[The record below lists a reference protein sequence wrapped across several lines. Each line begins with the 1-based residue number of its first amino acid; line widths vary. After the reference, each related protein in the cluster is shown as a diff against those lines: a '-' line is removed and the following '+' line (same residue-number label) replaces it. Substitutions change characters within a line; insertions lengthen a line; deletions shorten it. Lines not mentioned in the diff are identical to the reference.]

1 MFEIPILCPPLFD
14 PTEVAPFQFC
24 TQILLLDI
32 GRSSSFGLGAQLFP
46 EPDNPGLSPQG
57 STRSFCNHN
66 SLD

>member
-14 PTEVAPFQFC
+14 PTEVAPFQFR

-46 EPDNPGLSPQG
+46 EPDNPGLSP
-57 STRSFCNHN
+57 
-66 SLD
+66 